1 MSHAKHVQHRTTF
14 RWPRTF
20 SIVHPARGGGA
31 PEQLGHAT
39 LCVLACPRAGHLAGL
54 HVGPREN
61 DEPARGGGAS
71 GGGPRATGL
80 PTGQLAGEPVGCV
93 GASPAGASED
103 TSSGSRD
110 RPSRGTKA
118 YALSLSYI
126 LKHLRSK
133 CWCGGLLGVHRAH
146 NPAQVQAEAGLPKAA
161 TGRTQGIHSNSLN
174 KRQGMT
180 RFG

>member
-1 MSHAKHVQHRTTF
+1 MQKHIDNHTRVLLG
-14 RWPRTF
+14 PRTF
-20 SIVHPARGGGA
+20 SIVNPTHGAGA

-61 DEPARGGGAS
+61 NEPARGGGANC
-71 GGGPRATGL
+71 GGPRATGL
-80 PTGQLAGEPVGCV
+80 PKGQLAGEPVGCV
-93 GASPAGASED
+93 GASED
-103 TSSGSRD
+103 TGSGSRE
-110 RPSRGTKA
+110 RPSRGAKA

-146 NPAQVQAEAGLPKAA
+146 NSAQVQAEAGLPKAA
-161 TGRTQGIHSNSLN
+161 TGRTQGIHSDPLSQ
-174 KRQGMT
+174 RQGDDKVSMN
-180 RFG
+180 